1 MTNLKVI
8 NIFLK
13 AIDNHSHLYIIENDS
28 HYQYEI
34 YLIDLKKIMKK
45 FIYSALLLI
54 GSLSVFAQSN
64 DDVEEV
70 EVKGKVLY
78 VDQVNSLKPPVP
90 ILDVPQS
97 VSVITDEEIK
107 NQGFREIA
115 DIIRYSPGV
124 NTSQGEGHRD
134 AVVFRGVRST
144 ADFYQDGVRDDV
156 QYYRSLYNVEQLE
169 ILRGPN
175 ALLFGRGGTGG
186 LINRVSKKAEIGEAF
201 GSFDFGADSFG
212 AADLALDANFATSDT
227 TAVRLNLH
235 TDQLANHRDFYEGER
250 YGINPTVKIVAGDT
264 TVDLSYEYADH
275 ERFIDRGIPTANNRP
290 VESLKDVVFGVEG
303 LNLQTLEASILRAN
317 VAHDYSDSG
326 KFNMSLTSS
335 DFKKMYKNLYA
346 AGYDASANTVKLDG
360 YLDPTERQN
369 LILNANVVNEFSNG
383 STSGTLLVGLEFV
396 DTDNKN
402 YRYNTYF
409 NNRAGKDAG
418 EPTDQQIFNITRPL
432 NIAKTSTGL
441 DSTVDY
447 TTDLKSSSES
457 DITVTSFYLQ
467 GDIDFSDN
475 WKMIIGGRL
484 DNFDITVTDVKKSQD
499 QSRKDDMFSPRLG
512 VIYKPADNMSLYVS
526 YSESF
531 LPRSGEQYK
540 KLDASGAALDPDVF
554 KNTEI
559 GYKYDIN
566 DALTFTAAIFDSEST
581 RAEKDND
588 TGELNEVRGL
598 EVEGY
603 EVELSGDIDDQNNLT
618 FGYTSLDGVTSKGT
632 KQPRELPNQMLSLW
646 YSYQANETFGFGL
659 GVTHQGES
667 FIKDTTNGS
676 TGPALPDYTRVDF
689 AMYIN
694 ASDNDVVRVH
704 IENLTD
710 ELYFPH
716 SHSTH
721 QASVGESL
729 SARVSYSRR
738 F

>member
-1 MTNLKVI
+1 M
-8 NIFLK
+8 
-13 AIDNHSHLYIIENDS
+13 
-28 HYQYEI
+28 
-34 YLIDLKKIMKK
+34 KKI
-45 FIYSALLLI
+45 IYTTLFLL
-54 GSLSVFAQSN
+54 GSLSVFTQNS
-64 DDVEEV
+64 DDIEEV

-107 NQGFREIA
+107 NQGFREIG

-212 AADLALDANFATSDT
+212 AADLAVDANFATSDT

-264 TVDLSYEYADH
+264 IVDLSYEYADH

-317 VAHDYSDSG
+317 VAHDYSDNG
-326 KFNMSLTSS
+326 KFNMSFTSS

-369 LILNANVVNEFSNG
+369 MILNANVVNEFSNG

-402 YRYNTYF
+402 YRYNTFF
-409 NNRAGKDAG
+409 NNRAGSDAG

-499 QSRKDDMFSPRLG
+499 QSRKDDMFSPRFG
-512 VIYKPADNMSLYVS
+512 VIYKPVENMSLYVS

-559 GYKYDIN
+559 GYKYDIS
-566 DALTFTAAIFDSEST
+566 DALTFSAAIFDSEST

-588 TGELNEVRGL
+588 TGELNEIRGL
-598 EVEGY
+598 EVEGV
-603 EVELSGDIDDQNNLT
+603 EIELSGDIDDQNNLT

-659 GVTHQGES
+659 GVTHQAES
-667 FIKDTTNGS
+667 FIKDTSNGS

-689 AMYIN
+689 ALYVN

>member
-1 MTNLKVI
+1 M
-8 NIFLK
+8 
-13 AIDNHSHLYIIENDS
+13 
-28 HYQYEI
+28 
-34 YLIDLKKIMKK
+34 KKI
-45 FIYSALLLI
+45 IYTALFLL
-54 GSLSVFAQSN
+54 GSFSVFTQNSN
-64 DDVEEV
+64 DIEEV

-78 VDQVNSLKPPVP
+78 IDQVNSLKPPVP

-107 NQGFREIA
+107 NQGFREIG

-212 AADLALDANFATSDT
+212 ATDLAVDANFTTSDT

-250 YGINPTVKIVAGDT
+250 YGINPTFKIVAGDT
-264 TVDLSYEYADH
+264 IVDLSYEYADH
-275 ERFIDRGIPTANNRP
+275 ERFIDRGIPTVNNRP
-290 VESLKDVVFGVEG
+290 VESLKDVVFGVKG

-317 VAHDYSDSG
+317 VAHDYSDNG
-326 KFNMSLTSS
+326 KFNMSFTSS

-346 AGYDASANTVKLDG
+346 AAYDASANTVKLDG

-369 LILNANVVNEFSNG
+369 MILNANVVNQFSNG

-402 YRYNTYF
+402 YRYNTFF
-409 NNRAGKDAG
+409 NNRAGSDAG

-457 DITVTSFYLQ
+457 DIIVTSFYLQ

-499 QSRKDDMFSPRLG
+499 QSRKDDMFSPRFG
-512 VIYKPADNMSLYVS
+512 VIYKPVENMSLYVS

-540 KLDASGAALDPDVF
+540 KLDVSGAALDPDVF

-559 GYKYDIN
+559 GYKYDIS
-566 DALTFTAAIFDSEST
+566 DALIFSAAIFNSAST
-581 RAEKDND
+581 RAEKDNE
-588 TGELNEVRGL
+588 TGELNEIRGL
-598 EVEGY
+598 EVEGV
-603 EVELSGDIDDQNNLT
+603 EIELSGHIDDQNNLT

-659 GVTHQGES
+659 GVTHQAES
-667 FIKDTTNGS
+667 FIKDTSNGS
-676 TGPALPDYTRVDF
+676 TGLALPDFTRVDF
-689 AMYIN
+689 ALYVN
-694 ASDNDVVRVH
+694 ASDNDVVRVQ

-729 SARVSYSRR
+729 SSRVSYSRR

>member
-1 MTNLKVI
+1 
-8 NIFLK
+8 
-13 AIDNHSHLYIIENDS
+13 
-28 HYQYEI
+28 
-34 YLIDLKKIMKK
+34 MKK
-45 FIYSALLLI
+45 YIYATLFLLGSFSAY
-54 GSLSVFAQSN
+54 AQNN
-64 DDVEEV
+64 DDIEEV

-78 VDQVNSLKPPVP
+78 VDQVNSLKPPLP

-107 NQGFREIA
+107 DQGFREIG
-115 DIIRYSPGV
+115 DIIRYIPGV

-201 GSFDFGADSFG
+201 GSIDFGADSFG
-212 AADLALDANFATSDT
+212 AADLAVDANFATSDS

-235 TDQLANHRDFYEGER
+235 TDSLANHRDFYEGER
-250 YGINPTVKIVAGDT
+250 YGINPTVKIQVDDAT
-264 TVDLSYEYADH
+264 TIDLSYEYADH
-275 ERFIDRGIPTANNRP
+275 ERFIDRGIPTANNKP

-303 LNLQTLEASILRAN
+303 LNLQTLEASILRGSL
-317 VAHDYSDSG
+317 AHDYSDTG
-326 KFNMSLTSS
+326 KFNMSITSS

-346 AGYDASANTVKLDG
+346 AGYDADANTVKLDG

-369 LILNANVVNEFSNG
+369 LIVSANVVNEFSNG

-402 YRYNTYF
+402 YRYNTFF

-457 DITVTSFYLQ
+457 DLTVTSFYLQ
-467 GDIDFSDN
+467 GDIDFSDS

-540 KLDASGAALDPDVF
+540 KLDASGAALDPDVY
-554 KNTEI
+554 KNTEF

-581 RAEKDND
+581 RAEKDNE
-588 TGELNEVRGL
+588 TGEMNEIRGL

-603 EVELSGDIDDQNNLT
+603 ELELSGDIDDQNNLT

-659 GVTHQGES
+659 GVTHQAES

-689 AMYIN
+689 ALHIN
-694 ASDNDVVRVH
+694 ASDNDVVRVR

-721 QASVGESL
+721 QATVGESL